1 MGDEDDVPDRIT
13 REVVLPTSGTQ
24 ELPRA
29 ARAPPS
35 KVPASVGQGARLV
48 VLSGADAGRKYLLQT
63 RAVIGRAGGLEIQLR
78 DSLVSR
84 VHAEIAR
91 APAGQFTIHD
101 RGSRHGTRLNGRV
114 VTASP
119 TPLAFGD
126 RIQIGGTDLVFT
138 YRDPAE
144 EALEEHEQLET
155 LGRLGAALVHDMN
168 NLLGV
173 SLACADEI
181 EALVRASEDPAE
193 ARSLV
198 LACTADI
205 VRATVRGRDLNEQL
219 LRLARRQPA
228 RTEEIDFSALVNE
241 AIDLARRTFHHG
253 IRVER
258 EVAGGV
264 RVVGDRSELHRAL
277 LNLMLNARDAM
288 PSGGEFAVELR
299 LGSDS
304 LDPQSQSPE
313 RVVRV
318 TVRDSGHGMDE
329 ETRARI
335 FQPLFTTKRTGT
347 GLGLPTVARIIA
359 EHGGRIHCESAPRKG
374 TSFEI
379 VLPRA
384 SSDAALASP
393 TSRPP
398 MER

>member
-1 MGDEDDVPDRIT
+1 
-13 REVVLPTSGTQ
+13 
-24 ELPRA
+24 
-29 ARAPPS
+29 
-35 KVPASVGQGARLV
+35 
-48 VLSGADAGRKYLLQT
+48 
-63 RAVIGRAGGLEIQLR
+63 
-78 DSLVSR
+78 
-84 VHAEIAR
+84 
-91 APAGQFTIHD
+91 
-101 RGSRHGTRLNGRV
+101 
-114 VTASP
+114 
-119 TPLAFGD
+119 
-126 RIQIGGTDLVFT
+126 
-138 YRDPAE
+138 
-144 EALEEHEQLET
+144 
-155 LGRLGAALVHDMN
+155 
-168 NLLGV
+168 V

>member
-1 MGDEDDVPDRIT
+1 LGRLGGLWRAIPPANDAATGLAVIVMVATTRSLLTRESHVGSVKERTLARLVEATIASREGHRGHAPMGDEDDVPDRIT

-168 NLLGV
+168 N
-173 SLACADEI
+173 A
-181 EALVRASEDPAE
+181 
-193 ARSLV
+193 
-198 LACTADI
+198 
-205 VRATVRGRDLNEQL
+205 
-219 LRLARRQPA
+219 ARR
-228 RTEEIDFSALVNE
+228 
-241 AIDLARRTFHHG
+241 
-253 IRVER
+253 
-258 EVAGGV
+258 
-264 RVVGDRSELHRAL
+264 
-277 LNLMLNARDAM
+277 
-288 PSGGEFAVELR
+288 
-299 LGSDS
+299 
-304 LDPQSQSPE
+304 
-313 RVVRV
+313 
-318 TVRDSGHGMDE
+318 
-329 ETRARI
+329 
-335 FQPLFTTKRTGT
+335 
-347 GLGLPTVARIIA
+347 VARVC
-359 EHGGRIHCESAPRKG
+359 R
-374 TSFEI
+374 
-379 VLPRA
+379 
-384 SSDAALASP
+384 
-393 TSRPP
+393 
-398 MER
+398 